1 MAEENVDSIEHVNEN
16 VSPEEIKKAEE
27 DYSGSSITV
36 LEGLEAVRVRPAMYI
51 GSTDIRG
58 LHHLVWE
65 VVDNSVD
72 EALAGFCNHIEIAI
86 LPGNGIRVTDNGR
99 GIPTD
104 IHPKEH
110 VGTIEVVM
118 TKLHAGG
125 KFDSNSYKVSAGLHG
140 VGVSCVNAL
149 SNKLVVTVRRNG
161 KVVQQ
166 EFSKGIPRGP
176 QVEIGTCDMADTGT
190 SVEFYPD
197 DSIFTETVYV
207 YDTLATRFRELAFL
221 MSGLRLTLT
230 DERDPENKQTDTFCF
245 PGGVSEFVRYV
256 DEHRTPLFNE
266 PIHLVLPDGQ
276 YPLEV
281 AMWYNDGY
289 QENFFSFV
297 NNVNTYDGG
306 THVTGFKTALTR
318 VINKFAADMPKGKKD
333 AQITSDDIR
342 EGLTAVIA
350 IKVSQPQFEGQ
361 TKRKLGNSEIAS
373 YVNSAFGAKL
383 EEFFQENPAAIKV
396 ILDKVYNA
404 ALAREAAHRAR
415 TLARRKNVLE
425 SGGLPGKLA
434 DCSSRDPKECE
445 MFIVEGDSA
454 GGSAKMGRS
463 REFQA
468 ILPLRGKILNVE
480 KASLHR
486 VLDTEEIQNLVNAIG
501 CGLGTECKLEKLR
514 YNKIVIMTDAD
525 VDGSHIQTLLLTF
538 FFRYMRPLIDEGH
551 VFLAMP
557 PLFKLKVGTK
567 DTYLFDETA
576 KDEAMAKLEDKKNVT
591 ISRFKGLGE
600 MSPEQLSETTMDPTK
615 RFLKQCYVE
624 DAVAADQIFSMLM
637 GEDVEPRRKF
647 IESNAYKVLD
657 DLDI

>member
-1 MAEENVDSIEHVNEN
+1 MAEETENLNGVVNE
-16 VSPEEIKKAEE
+16 VSPAELQKAEE

-72 EALAGFCNHIEIAI
+72 EALAGFCTHIEISI

-104 IHPKEH
+104 IHPKEK

-149 SNKLVVTVRRNG
+149 SKKHIVTVRRGG
-161 KVVQQ
+161 KIVTQ
-166 EFSKGIPRGP
+166 EFSKGIPCGP
-176 QVEIGTCDMADTGT
+176 QKDIGTCDVNDTGT
-190 SVEFYPD
+190 TIEFYPD
-197 DSIFTETVYV
+197 DTIFSETVYV
-207 YDTLATRFRELAFL
+207 YETLATRFRELAFL

-230 DERDPENKQTDTFCF
+230 DERDEEKKSETFCF

-266 PIHLVLPDGQ
+266 PIHLVMPDGQ

-333 AQITSDDIR
+333 VQITADDIR

-373 YVNSAFGAKL
+373 YVASAFGAKL
-383 EEFFQENPAAIKV
+383 DEYFQENPAAVRV

-404 ALAREAAHRAR
+404 AQAREAAHKAR
-415 TLARRKNVLE
+415 NLARRKNVLE

-454 GGSAKMGRS
+454 GGSAKQGRK
-463 REFQA
+463 REYQA

-514 YNKIVIMTDAD
+514 YHKIVIMTDAD

-538 FFRYMRPLIDEGH
+538 FFRYMRPLIDGGY
-551 VFLAMP
+551 VYLAMP
-557 PLFKLKVGTK
+557 PLYKLKVGLK
-567 DTYLFDETA
+567 EQYLFDENA
-576 KDEAMAKLEDKKNVT
+576 KDEAMAALKDKKNVT
-591 ISRFKGLGE
+591 ITRFKGLGE
-600 MSPEQLSETTMDPTK
+600 MSAEQLFETTMDPEK
-615 RFLKQCYVE
+615 RLLKQCYVE
-624 DAVAADQIFSMLM
+624 DAVLADQIFSMLM

-647 IESNAYKVLD
+647 IETNAYKVLN
-657 DLDI
+657 DLDV

>member
-1 MAEENVDSIEHVNEN
+1 MAEES
-16 VSPEEIKKAEE
+16 EEMKKAEE

-72 EALAGFCNHIEIAI
+72 EALAGFCSHIEIAI

-104 IHPKEH
+104 IHPKEK
-110 VGTIEVVM
+110 VGTIQVVM

-125 KFDSNSYKVSAGLHG
+125 KFNNSSYKVSAGLHG

-149 SNKLVVTVRRNG
+149 SNKLIVTVRRNG
-161 KVVQQ
+161 RVVQQ
-166 EFSKGIPRGP
+166 EFSRGVPCGP
-176 QVEIGTCDMADTGT
+176 QVDLGESDGTTGT

-197 DSIFTETVYV
+197 DTIFSETVYV

-230 DERDPENKQTDTFCF
+230 DERDPENKQTDTFCY

-256 DEHRTPLFNE
+256 DEHRTKLFQD

-318 VINKFAADMPKGKKD
+318 VISKFAQEMPKGKKD
-333 AQITSDDIR
+333 IQITADDIR

-361 TKRKLGNSEIAS
+361 TKRKLGNSEIAG
-373 YVNSAFGAKL
+373 YVASAFGAKL
-383 EEFFQENPAAIKV
+383 EEYFQENPAAVKI

-404 ALAREAAHRAR
+404 AVAREAAHKAR

-434 DCSSRDPKECE
+434 DCSSRDPQECE
-445 MFIVEGDSA
+445 LFIVEGDSA
-454 GGSAKMGRS
+454 GGSAKMGRN

-567 DTYLFDETA
+567 ETYLFDEND

-591 ISRFKGLGE
+591 VSRFKGLGE
-600 MSPEQLSETTMDPTK
+600 MSPEQLSETTMDPSK

-647 IESNAYKVLD
+647 IESNAYKVLN

>member
-1 MAEENVDSIEHVNEN
+1 MS
-16 VSPEEIKKAEE
+16 EEIEEVKKSEE
-27 DYSGSSITV
+27 DYSGSNITV

-72 EALAGFCNHIEIAI
+72 EALAGFCTHIEIAI

-104 IHPKEH
+104 IHPKEK
-110 VGTIEVVM
+110 VGTLEVVM

-149 SNKLVVTVRRNG
+149 STKLIATVRRKG
-161 KVVQQ
+161 KVVTQT
-166 EFSKGIPRGP
+166 FSKGIPCGP
-176 QVEIGTCDMADTGT
+176 QQEIGTCGEEEHGT
-190 SVEFYPD
+190 TIEFYPD
-197 DSIFTETVYV
+197 DTIFSETVYV
-207 YDTLATRFRELAFL
+207 YETLATRFRELAFL

-230 DERDPENKQTDTFCF
+230 DERDEAKPSETFCF

-318 VINKFAADMPKGKKD
+318 VISKFAQDMPKGKKD
-333 AQITSDDIR
+333 ITITADDIR

-373 YVNSAFGAKL
+373 YVASAFGAKL
-383 EEFFQENPAAIKV
+383 DEYFQENPAAVKV
-396 ILDKVYNA
+396 ILDKVYFA
-404 ALAREAAHRAR
+404 AQAREAAHKAR

-454 GGSAKMGRS
+454 GGSAKQGRK

-501 CGLGTECKLEKLR
+501 CGLGSECKLEKLR
-514 YNKIVIMTDAD
+514 YHKIVIMTDAD

-538 FFRYMRPLIDEGH
+538 FFRYMRPLIDNGH
-551 VFLAMP
+551 VYLAMP
-557 PLFKLKVGTK
+557 PLYKLKVGLK
-567 DTYLFDETA
+567 EQYLFDENE

-591 ISRFKGLGE
+591 ITRFKGLGE
-600 MSPEQLSETTMDPTK
+600 MSPEQLFETTMDPER

-624 DAVAADQIFSMLM
+624 DAVVADQIFSMLM

-647 IESNAYKVLD
+647 IETNAYKVLD
-657 DLDI
+657 ELDV

>member
-1 MAEENVDSIEHVNEN
+1 MAEENVAA
-16 VSPEEIKKAEE
+16 EEKKGE

-72 EALAGFCNHIEIAI
+72 EALAGFCSHIEISI

-104 IHPKEH
+104 IHPKEK

-149 SNKLVVTVRRNG
+149 SKKHIVTVRRGG
-161 KVVQQ
+161 KIVTQ
-166 EFSKGIPRGP
+166 EFSKGVPCGP
-176 QVEIGTCDMADTGT
+176 QKDIGTCDINDTGT
-190 SVEFYPD
+190 TIEFYPD
-197 DSIFTETVYV
+197 DTIFSETVYV

-230 DERDPENKQTDTFCF
+230 DERDEEKKTETFCF

-318 VINKFAADMPKGKKD
+318 VISKFAAEMPKAKKD
-333 AQITSDDIR
+333 ITITADDIR

-373 YVNSAFGAKL
+373 YVASAFGAKL
-383 EEFFQENPAAIKV
+383 DEYFQENPAAVKV
-396 ILDKVYNA
+396 ILDKVYFA
-404 ALAREAAHRAR
+404 AQAREAAHKAR

-454 GGSAKMGRS
+454 GGSAKQGRK

-551 VFLAMP
+551 VYLAMP
-557 PLFKLKVGTK
+557 PLYKLKVGLK
-567 DTYLFDETA
+567 ERYLFDE
-576 KDEAMAKLEDKKNVT
+576 KEKEQAMAELEDKKNVT
-591 ISRFKGLGE
+591 ITRFKGLGE
-600 MSPEQLSETTMDPTK
+600 MSPEQLFETTMDPEK

-624 DAVAADQIFSMLM
+624 DAVVADQIFSMLM

-647 IESNAYKVLD
+647 IETNAYKVLN